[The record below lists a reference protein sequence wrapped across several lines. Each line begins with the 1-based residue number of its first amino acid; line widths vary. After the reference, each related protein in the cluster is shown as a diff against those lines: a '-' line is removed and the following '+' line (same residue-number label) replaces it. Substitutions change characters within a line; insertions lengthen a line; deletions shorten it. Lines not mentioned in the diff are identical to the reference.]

1 MFAELIAVVVAV
13 GCALAFLEWWR
24 GPEIPRD

>member
-1 MFAELIAVVVAV
+1 MLVIVSVIFVV
-13 GCALAFLEWWR
+13 GCGVAFFEWWR

>member
-1 MFAELIAVVVAV
+1 MVLVVSVIFVIGCGVALV
-13 GCALAFLEWWR
+13 EWWR

>member
-1 MFAELIAVVVAV
+1 MIAIVVLALVVVGV
-13 GCALAFLEWWR
+13 VALMGWWR

>member
-1 MFAELIAVVVAV
+1 MVNLIVLGACLILA
-13 GCALAFLEWWR
+13 ALAVQWWR